1 MNILIA
7 NDDGVFAPGIQAL
20 ALALAPL
27 GRVVVVAPESE
38 RSGFSSALT
47 LDRPL
52 RSIKIAS
59 DVWAVN
65 GMPADCVYLSMNGL
79 FDFEFDLVISGINSG
94 ANLGDDVLYSGTV
107 GAAFEGR
114 LMKQPAI
121 AVSLAGPNV
130 RAYDDPKDY
139 QLAAQWVHDFIVAG
153 LPTLPPRHIFNINI
167 PDVPKFQGA
176 KITYQGRRSQSK
188 PITSHVD
195 PRGRQVYWI
204 GLSGEAV
211 ADPQKGFTEIESDFF
226 AVANGYVSITPIQMD
241 ATNYDILTS
250 LHSQFS
256 K

>member
-20 ALALAPL
+20 AKALRPL
-27 GRVVVVAPESE
+27 GRVVIVAPESE
-38 RSGFSSALT
+38 RSGYSSALT

-52 RSIKIAS
+52 RPIQIAQ

-65 GMPADCVYLSMNGL
+65 GTPADCVYLSMNGL
-79 FDFEFDLVISGINSG
+79 FNFEFDLVVSGINSG

-121 AVSLAGPNV
+121 AVSLAGSNV
-130 RAYDDPKDY
+130 RSYENINDY
-139 QLAAQWVHDFIVAG
+139 AVAAQWVHDFIKKG
-153 LPTLPPRHIFNINI
+153 LPNLPARHILNINI
-167 PDVPKFQGA
+167 PDVPELKGE
-176 KITYQGRRSQSK
+176 KVTYQGLRGQAK

-204 GLSGEAV
+204 GLAGEAV
-211 ADPQKGFTEIESDFF
+211 TDPRKTPSHIQSDFF

-241 ATNYDILTS
+241 ATNYNILEDLQTYIG
-250 LHSQFS
+250 
-256 K
+256 

>member
-1 MNILIA
+1 M
-7 NDDGVFAPGIQAL
+7 
-20 ALALAPL
+20 
-27 GRVVVVAPESE
+27 VAPESE

-52 RSIKIAS
+52 RPIPIAQ

-65 GMPADCVYLSMNGL
+65 GTPADCVYLSMNGL
-79 FDFEFDLVISGINSG
+79 FDFEFDLVVSGINSG

-121 AVSLAGPNV
+121 AVSLAGSNV
-130 RAYDDPKDY
+130 RSYEHADDY
-139 QLAAQWVHDFIVAG
+139 AVAAQWVHDFIARG
-153 LPTLPPRHIFNINI
+153 LPQLPPRHILNINI
-167 PDVPKFQGA
+167 PDVPELMGE
-176 KITYQGRRSQSK
+176 KITYQGLRAQSK

-204 GLSGEAV
+204 GLAGEAV
-211 ADPQKGFTEIESDFF
+211 TDPKRTPSHAQSDFF

-241 ATNYDILTS
+241 ATNYAILEDLQKS
-250 LHSQFS
+250 LSLS
-256 K
+256 I